1 VPTSTAFIVVGSTVP
16 IIVPFGTFMTSLTD
30 INPHR
35 NTSMIQGL
43 AIMAMAIGVIS
54 SVSDRGKLGDQSRE
68 LLQSYAAV

>member
-1 VPTSTAFIVVGSTVP
+1 MVVVSTVP

-30 INPHR
+30 INQPR
-35 NTSMIQGL
+35 NTRIIQRL
-43 AIMAMAIGVIS
+43 VIMAMAIGVIS